1 MRFIKGI
8 SGNPNGRPQGSTNKL
23 PNRDTLNELLNTI
36 TSDLRANYHTLN
48 INHKI
53 RILTA
58 FTNLYSDSNIKELQ
72 ETLSNLTTGT
82 ISFDFN
88 TEN

>member
-1 MRFIKGI
+1 MKFIKGV
-8 SGNPNGRPQGSTNKL
+8 SGNIGGRPKGSKNKL
-23 PNRDTLNELLNTI
+23 PNRDTLNDLLDTI
-36 TSDLRANYHTLN
+36 TSDLRTNYHTLN
-48 INHKI
+48 TSHKI

-58 FTNLYSDSNIKELQ
+58 FTNLYSDSVIQELQ
-72 ETLSNLTTGT
+72 DTLSNLTTGT

>member
-1 MRFIKGI
+1 MKFIKGI
-8 SGNPNGRPQGSTNKL
+8 SGNKNGRPKGTKNKT
-23 PNRDTLNELLNTI
+23 PNRDALNELLDTI
-36 TSDLRANYHTLN
+36 TADLTTNYHTLN
-48 INHKI
+48 TNHKI

-58 FTNLYSDSNIKELQ
+58 FNGLYSDSAIQELQ
-72 ETLSNLTTGT
+72 DALTKLSTGS

>member
-8 SGNPNGRPQGSTNKL
+8 SGNPAGRPQGRNNKL
-23 PNRDTLNELLNTI
+23 PNRETLNELLDTI
-36 TSDLRANYHTLN
+36 TSDLTANYHTLN
-48 INHKI
+48 TNHKI

-58 FTNLYSDSNIKELQ
+58 FTNLYSDSAIQELQ
-72 ETLSNLTTGT
+72 DTLSNLTTGT